1 RDGALSL
8 ALERRGGATVLSR
21 CRYSLPL
28 QVLAPLALDDRAAV
42 VSVLNP
48 TGGLVGGDRLAID
61 VVVGPAAH
69 ACLTTPSATQVYGAG
84 GGGGPRIRRG
94 SSVFRLV
101 RGGRRLGAPRLRRRG
116 RAGAA
121 GHGWRS
127 RRRGGARPSRRGR
140 PLPRRERARA
150 HGGARGAL
158 GCLAPRAPRAS
169 CARAAE
175 GMIHFAII
183 LCSA

>member
-1 RDGALSL
+1 MRSSLGSATTSSWRPHAADPEPARVGRDGALTL

-69 ACLTTPSATQVYGAG
+69 ACLTTPSATKVYRTA
-84 GGGGPRIRRG
+84 
-94 SSVFRLV
+94 
-101 RGGRRLGAPRLRRRG
+101 GAPAEPPPRLPPG
-116 RAGAA
+116 VGAVLGWVPDPTIPLPGAA
-121 GHGWRS
+121 FRQGIH
-127 RRRGGARPSRRGR
+127 
-140 PLPRRERARA
+140 RE
-150 HGGARGAL
+150 
-158 GCLAPRAPRAS
+158 PDD
-169 CARAAE
+169 AA
-175 GMIHFAII
+175 
-183 LCSA
+183 